1 MTSQPCFLTAVI
13 MTILAVVGDTRS
25 NPTPQTW
32 SALTKPSVTTIFSS
46 FEQIYRANRKN
57 HCQSWIHCK
66 NSCTRWQQNDNSS
79 GSQHWQVT
87 MEQHSSK
94 RLGSPRNLCQGR
106 QEDEDSNPAFFPP
119 SIYTVIYSYRQLP
132 RFASTEHTTTLSIPI
147 SHQTLLFL
155 WANPILHWSPQ
166 QHLHYPEVFKN
177 FRSSFQAI
185 IINFW
190 LPVTLCSLRT
200 ISGEISEFYLLWN
213 KASDSQ
219 LALPAWPSK
228 QVPSAVLP
236 CFIFLILGKRN
247 EHKSKPNHFTGDRIT
262 LNKFYFWSLYHLSVA
277 SLQPYISV
285 LHNTSCR
292 KSRVQSK
299 QQNQGFL

>member
-1 MTSQPCFLTAVI
+1 MCFWQSCFSHLAAKGTGLTAHRKSPSSNQLWEVSQPSWGKDFARSSDTFFKNSVTCQERTSYQRGWLRILIDAAQSFSCPLVNLEQYDHRGFGQVHRSMTSQPCFLTAVI

-46 FEQIYRANRKN
+46 FERIYRANRKN

-119 SIYTVIYSYRQLP
+119 LYTLWFIHTDNCPDLP
-132 RFASTEHTTTLSIPI
+132 AQNTPPLYPFPFPI
-147 SHQTLLFL
+147 KHWFFSEQTLFSTDLL
-155 WANPILHWSPQ
+155 
-166 QHLHYPEVFKN
+166 
-177 FRSSFQAI
+177 SSIFITQKY
-185 IINFW
+185 
-190 LPVTLCSLRT
+190 LK
-200 ISGEISEFYLLWN
+200 ISGA
-213 KASDSQ
+213 ASRQ
-219 LALPAWPSK
+219 
-228 QVPSAVLP
+228 
-236 CFIFLILGKRN
+236 
-247 EHKSKPNHFTGDRIT
+247 
-262 LNKFYFWSLYHLSVA
+262 
-277 SLQPYISV
+277 
-285 LHNTSCR
+285 
-292 KSRVQSK
+292 
-299 QQNQGFL
+299 